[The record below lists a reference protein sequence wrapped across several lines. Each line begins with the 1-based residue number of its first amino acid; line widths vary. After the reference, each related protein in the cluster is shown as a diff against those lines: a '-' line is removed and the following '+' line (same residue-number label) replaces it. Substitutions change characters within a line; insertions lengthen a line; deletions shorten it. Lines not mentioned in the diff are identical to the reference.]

1 MSSDKGTNF
10 QSLKLV
16 VRGIQ
21 MKIDEFTDTYSD
33 DLIHLQEARTALLT
47 HPLRNENSDLCN
59 ASFCRIYS
67 IMMIGS
73 IEAMLERW
81 CERDN
86 FNILN
91 EYFAPGIPNE
101 NRIKNLRE
109 VFVEKGINVQAKV
122 FEDYLAI
129 KYIRNAIVHA
139 SWKTAK
145 GKLKQ
150 DQLDWINERGF
161 PTDTRKLTSKD
172 LERFEW
178 VNENMMFYI
187 ALTGLDGVRARPDLV
202 DIAISPSQLH
212 DTNGIINQSDWPKM
226 YWSNIER
233 ISSEINKMIESAA
246 NRPGLGWACDFT
258 EVQLEKMPNDKL
270 EKQFYLSALSAKK
283 DNFDGLVDKNNLAD
297 NALMCWEQFV
307 SQTPV
312 FETFNEKTVKLALK
326 TLRVMLQNNIHPKDH
341 ILPPLSKDAPF
352 EIKEKL
358 FSMCFEHLGSLTI
371 LEIIE
376 AYDLGEKA
384 KFAIGNITPLN
395 LFAIQLPILA
405 PERNDEWRQK
415 AQYIADIFEIGQSW
429 YSSIEGYSSP
439 QSTIEFYREMS
450 ALLTK
455 DS

>member
-1 MSSDKGTNF
+1 ME
-10 QSLKLV
+10 
-16 VRGIQ
+16 
-21 MKIDEFTDTYSD
+21 IDEFTDTYSD
-33 DLIHLQEARTALLT
+33 DLIYLREARVALLT
-47 HPLRNENSDLCN
+47 HPLRNEYHDLCN

-91 EYFAPGIPNE
+91 EYFASDISNE

-122 FEDYLAI
+122 FDDYLAI

-139 SWKTAK
+139 SWATAT
-145 GKLKQ
+145 GNLKQ

-178 VNENMMFYI
+178 VNGNMMFYI
-187 ALTGLDGVRARPDLV
+187 ALTGLEGVQARPDLV
-202 DIAISPSQLH
+202 DIGIPPSQLP
-212 DTNGIINQSDWPKM
+212 DTKGIINQSDWPRM

-233 ISSEINKMIESAA
+233 ISSEIRKMIEIAA
-246 NRPGLGWACDFT
+246 NRPDLGWASDFT
-258 EVQLEKMPNDKL
+258 EEQLKEMPHDTLK
-270 EKQFYLSALSAKK
+270 KQFYLSALSAKK
-283 DNFDGLVDKNNLAD
+283 EGFDGLIDNNGFAA

-307 SQTPV
+307 SQVSV
-312 FETFNEKTVKLALK
+312 FETFNEHTVKSVLK
-326 TLRVMLQNNIHPKDH
+326 NLRIMLQNNIHPKNN
-341 ILPPLSKDAPF
+341 ILPPLPKNTPF
-352 EIKEKL
+352 EIREQL
-358 FSMCFEHLGSLTI
+358 FGICFEHIGPLTI

-376 AYDLGEKA
+376 AYDLGGKA
-384 KFAIGNITPLN
+384 KFAIKNITPLN
-395 LFAIQLPILA
+395 LFAIQLPLLA

-415 AQYIADIFEIGQSW
+415 AQYIADLFEVGQSW
-429 YSSIEGYSSP
+429 YSSIEGHSSP
-439 QSTIEFYREMS
+439 QSTVEFYRKMNVI
-450 ALLTK
+450 LTE

>member
-1 MSSDKGTNF
+1 ME
-10 QSLKLV
+10 
-16 VRGIQ
+16 
-21 MKIDEFTDTYSD
+21 IDEFTDIYSD
-33 DLIHLQEARTALLT
+33 DLIYLKEARIALLT
-47 HPLRNENSDLCN
+47 HPLRNEHHELCN

-91 EYFAPGIPNE
+91 EYFASGISNE

-122 FEDYLAI
+122 FDDYLAI

-139 SWKTAK
+139 SWETAT
-145 GKLKQ
+145 GNLKQ
-150 DQLDWINERGF
+150 NQLDWINERGF

-178 VNENMMFYI
+178 VNGNMMFYI
-187 ALTGLDGVRARPDLV
+187 ALTGLEGVQARPDLV
-202 DIAISPSQLH
+202 DIGIPPSQLP
-212 DTNGIINQSDWPKM
+212 DANGIINPSDWPRM

-233 ISSEINKMIESAA
+233 ISSEIRKMIEIAA
-246 NRPGLGWACDFT
+246 NRPDRGWACDLT
-258 EVQLEKMPNDKL
+258 EEEFKETPQDTLKK
-270 EKQFYLSALSAKK
+270 KFYLSALSAKK
-283 DNFDGLVDKNNLAD
+283 EGFDGLIDSTGFAA

-307 SQTPV
+307 SQVSV
-312 FETFNEKTVKLALK
+312 FETFNEHTVKSVLK
-326 TLRVMLQNNIHPKDH
+326 TLRIMLQNNIHPKNN
-341 ILPPLSKDAPF
+341 ILPPLPKDTPF
-352 EIKEKL
+352 EIREQL
-358 FSMCFEHLGSLTI
+358 FGMCFENLGPLTI

-384 KFAIGNITPLN
+384 KFAIRNITPLN
-395 LFAIQLPILA
+395 LFAIQLPLLA

-415 AQYIADIFEIGQSW
+415 AQYIADLFEVGQSW
-429 YSSIEGYSSP
+429 YSSIEGHSSP
-439 QSTIEFYREMS
+439 QSTVEFYREMNVI
-450 ALLTK
+450 LTK